1 MSSRLFSSVVL
12 VVLSLLGLARA
23 QGVGEI
29 DIVAQAVVTEADATK
44 VSFFWIGVASRYQ
57 VQSSD
62 TLPAAWTPEM
72 GELRSTTATVSADS
86 EVTRRFYRVVAGD
99 AVISHEITSPL
110 PGAQVVAGS
119 V

>member
-44 VSFFWIGVASRYQ
+44 V
-57 VQSSD
+57 
-62 TLPAAWTPEM
+62 
-72 GELRSTTATVSADS
+72 
-86 EVTRRFYRVVAGD
+86 
-99 AVISHEITSPL
+99 
-110 PGAQVVAGS
+110 
-119 V
+119 